1 MSNKK
6 KIRDLERLLQRTNLP
21 ENVRNEKLEQLKE
34 LKGTSRKSKEALR
47 MQDMYKKV
55 KFVEKRKVIRKLEQF
70 DRKEKDGEVD
80 SAL

>member
-1 MSNKK
+1 M
-6 KIRDLERLLQRTNLP
+6 QRTNLP

-55 KFVEKRKVIRKLEQF
+55 KFVEKRKVIRKLEKF

-80 SAL
+80 SALLVAFDKER

>member
-34 LKGTSRKSKEALR
+34 LKGTTRKSKEALR

-55 KFVEKRKVIRKLEQF
+55 KFVEKRKVIRKLE
-70 DRKEKDGEVD
+70 
-80 SAL
+80 

>member
-55 KFVEKRKVIRKLEQF
+55 KFVEKRKVIRKLE
-70 DRKEKDGEVD
+70 
-80 SAL
+80 

>member
-1 MSNKK
+1 VSNKK

-55 KFVEKRKVIRKLEQF
+55 KFVEKRKVIRKLE
-70 DRKEKDGEVD
+70 
-80 SAL
+80 